1 MKARGHA
8 YRTAPRS
15 GLEPTSVT
23 AVAFARKHHRAA
35 LFAFFVGELDGAALF
50 ALVGELDGAAL
61 FALVGELDGA
71 PSLPFSVRV
80 IQPPPPSFALL
91 SRAVSDV
98 EGSLA

>member
-1 MKARGHA
+1 MPGSAANDAFEMKARGHA

-71 PSLPFSVRV
+71 P
-80 IQPPPPSFALL
+80 IFALFRQRNPASASVL
-91 SRAVSDV
+91 
-98 EGSLA
+98 